1 LTGLTPVAFSRL
13 LAEVTTA
20 DQRDRTRRA
29 SRAGRQ
35 RKAGAG
41 RKSALPLAD
50 QLLMLLIYYRT
61 HVPHTFL
68 GFLFGLD
75 DSNVS
80 RSNRR
85 LEPLLAGIFRTPER
99 KIELGRDEVR
109 ELFFDSTERP
119 TARPVRGQKRFYS
132 GKKKRH
138 TLKTQVVVA
147 RVRKRPGRGRQRR
160 RVRIVA
166 VSATFPGSTHD
177 KKVFD
182 RGAVVIPAGAEGHGD
197 TAYIGTG
204 LKTPRRKPRN
214 GALTPRQRAGNRRVG
229 RKRVVVEHGIGTLKV
244 WRAAAERWR
253 NPRPRHTLMM
263 KNVAGL
269 HNRMFADGRTR
280 GEHLGVPR
288 TQRQHQ
294 LFRSE
299 SSGH

>member
-1 LTGLTPVAFSRL
+1 MGHANRLLKTPATFRRLTGITPVAFQRL
-13 LAEVTTA
+13 LTELATA
-20 DQRDRTRRA
+20 DQRDRNRRA

-41 RKSALPLAD
+41 RKPALPLAD

-61 HVPHTFL
+61 YVPHVFL

-85 LEPLLAGIFRTPER
+85 LEPLLAGVFRIPER
-99 KIELGRDEVR
+99 KVVLGRDEIR

-147 RVRKRPGRGRQRR
+147 RVRKRPGVAGQRR

-166 VSATFPGSTHD
+166 LSSTFPGSTHD
-177 KKVFD
+177 KKVYD
-182 RGAVVIPAGAEGHGD
+182 RTGVVIPPGVKGYGD

-204 LKTPRRKPRN
+204 LKTPRRKPRE
-214 GALTPRQRAGNRRVG
+214 GVLTPRQKAGNRRVS
-229 RKRVVVEHGIGTLKV
+229 KRRIVVEHGIGKMKV
-244 WRAAAERWR
+244 WRVAAERWR
-253 NPRPRHTLMM
+253 NPRRRHTLMM

-269 HNRMFADGRTR
+269 HNRMFA
-280 GEHLGVPR
+280 E
-288 TQRQHQ
+288 
-294 LFRSE
+294 
-299 SSGH
+299 